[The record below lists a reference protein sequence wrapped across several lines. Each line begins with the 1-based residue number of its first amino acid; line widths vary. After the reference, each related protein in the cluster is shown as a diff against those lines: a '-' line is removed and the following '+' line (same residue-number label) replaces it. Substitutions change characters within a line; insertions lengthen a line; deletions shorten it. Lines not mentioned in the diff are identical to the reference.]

1 MSFVTNEVLDCP
13 SMNKPSLGI
22 EPRTFRLQVW
32 RSATKLRRPVEEVSV
47 ASFWKPCM
55 HNWNIWFACFIAK
68 TKDIQGQ
75 ACGCGRNPLRS
86 HDENSGFAKCKL
98 SKNVCASAQG
108 FRLAYWIWNA
118 VEMQTQV
125 PLDSSHHMIG
135 MCSRRKSSEGTPG
148 FEPGTCWSAVSRS
161 NHWAMYPMHCLIV
174 ITVFDSI
181 RSF

>member
-118 VEMQTQV
+118 VGMQTQV
-125 PLDSSHHMIG
+125 PLDSSHHMMG
-135 MCSRRKSSEGTPG
+135 CVAEENQVRAHPDLNQGPADLQ
-148 FEPGTCWSAVSRS
+148 SAALTTELCTQCIVS
-161 NHWAMYPMHCLIV
+161 L
-174 ITVFDSI
+174 
-181 RSF
+181 